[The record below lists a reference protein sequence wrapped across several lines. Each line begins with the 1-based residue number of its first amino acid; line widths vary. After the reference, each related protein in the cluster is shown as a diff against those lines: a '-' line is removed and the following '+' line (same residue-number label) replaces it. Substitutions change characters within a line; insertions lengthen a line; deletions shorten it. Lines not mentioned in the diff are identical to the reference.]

1 MMLDLYLAATPT
13 DVADAAQKV
22 PNLIFALWKTLVFD
36 NNVLFQTIST
46 PFKLVAVM
54 GFLYQITPLLAM
66 DSHHRRQALRSTI
79 GMILVLFLFL
89 NNCDGWRKVVVIEY
103 AFAKGAATAIE
114 RGFEVS
120 AGTAAIGNNIE
131 GNIEAI
137 NQVQAAVKSCMAL
150 PPIVDGVTSPV
161 YTKCVADARAL
172 VRSKI
177 SSGEIQDTTLTAR
190 WEKAISATNPI
201 SMLGGLLQAVGRLGD
216 EAVMAAPRA
225 ILSGLTALN
234 ATIGDIA
241 MLISAIASP
250 IPLCLSMFN
259 QKPLFVWHGA
269 FWGAALF
276 SISNSIVVGIY
287 RYMEAKL
294 PATETLFSINIAI
307 AVLSPIIS
315 GLVAAGGGIAVYTAF
330 QQVTT
335 GIISTAGA
343 AIKGAK

>member
-1 MMLDLYLAATPT
+1 
-13 DVADAAQKV
+13 
-22 PNLIFALWKTLVFD
+22 LIFD

-66 DSHHRRQALRSTI
+66 DSHHRRQALKSTM
-79 GMILVLFLFL
+79 GLVLVLFLFL
-89 NNCDGWRKVVVIEY
+89 NNCDGWRKIVVIEY

-120 AGTAAIGNNIE
+120 ADTAAVGNNIE
-131 GNIEAI
+131 GNKEAI
-137 NQVQAAVKSCMAL
+137 DQVQAAVKNCAAL
-150 PPIVDGVTSPV
+150 PPIVNGATSPV
-161 YTKCVADARAL
+161 YTKCVDDAKAL

-177 SSGEIQDTTLTAR
+177 SSGEIQDTRLAAR
-190 WEKAISATNPI
+190 WEKAMSAKDPF
-201 SMLGGLLQAVGRLGD
+201 SMLGGILQAAGRLGD
-216 EAVMAAPRA
+216 DAVMAAPRA
-225 ILSGLTALN
+225 ILSGLTAMN
-234 ATIGDIA
+234 ATVGDIA

-287 RYMEAKL
+287 SYMEAKL

-315 GLVAAGGGIAVYTAF
+315 GLVAVGGGTAVYTAF

-335 GIISTAGA
+335 GAMSTASS
-343 AIKGAK
+343 AIKGAKQ